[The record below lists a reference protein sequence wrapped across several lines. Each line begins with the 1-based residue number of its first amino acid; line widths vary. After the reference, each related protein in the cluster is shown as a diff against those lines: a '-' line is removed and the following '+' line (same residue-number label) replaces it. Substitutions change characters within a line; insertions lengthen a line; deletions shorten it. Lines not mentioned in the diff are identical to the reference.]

1 MDEYE
6 HCARTARELDRD
18 RYIADLFA
26 PQPARKHLFALHAF
40 SAEVARIRDMVSD
53 PVLGEIRLQWWRDAL
68 LGGGG
73 GHPVATALIETI
85 RAFALPLGG
94 FEGLLDAR
102 IFDLYDDQ
110 MPSLRDLEGYT
121 GETSSA
127 LIQLG
132 AIVLAG
138 GHDPRVAGAA
148 GHAGVAY
155 ALTGLMRALPIHA
168 ARGQCYLP
176 ADIAAAHGF
185 DRAMLGGRAS
195 DAGTARDPCRVA
207 RDRARS
213 SRQGDAGDRRH
224 AGFAEAGLPARGAGR
239 AVARPHGSARLRP
252 VLRQSGSR
260 AVAAAVDH
268 LAGVA
273 TLVATRRLPTPGRQ
287 ASGRDRQAP
296 ARRSPGASPSRARAP
311 SCASP
316 DRQGS
321 QYRGTGRN

>member
-26 PQPARKHLFALHAF
+26 PQPARQHLFALHAF

-85 RAFALPLGG
+85 RTFALPLGG

-155 ALTGLMRALPIHA
+155 GLTGLMRALPIHA

-185 DRAMLGGRAS
+185 DRAMLG
-195 DAGTARDPCRVA
+195 
-207 RDRARS
+207 
-213 SRQGDAGDRRH
+213 
-224 AGFAEAGLPARGAGR
+224 AGR
-239 AVARPHGSARLRP
+239 ATPELLATLAELRAIAR
-252 VLRQSGSR
+252 
-260 AVAAAVDH
+260 DH
-268 LAGVA
+268 LAKAMPEIAAMPVSLKPAFLPVA
-273 TLVATRRLPTPGRQ
+273 LVAPSLDRMDRPGYDPF
-287 ASGRDRQAP
+287 SG
-296 ARRSPGASPSRARAP
+296 
-311 SCASP
+311 SP
-316 DRQGS
+316 DLAPWRRQWIIWRAS
-321 QYRGTGRN
+321 RRW